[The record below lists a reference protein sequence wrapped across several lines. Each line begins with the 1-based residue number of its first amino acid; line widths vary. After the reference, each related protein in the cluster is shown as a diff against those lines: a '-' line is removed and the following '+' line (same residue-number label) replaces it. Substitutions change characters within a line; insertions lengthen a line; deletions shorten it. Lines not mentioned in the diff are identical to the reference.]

1 MAVYKQT
8 YDLYYELKELLA
20 QKKQFIVNKKIEDM
34 NKTDDLITISCNKI
48 AKLNVSEISLNFS
61 VEQKQELKKLGEDI
75 KKLQN
80 DNELLIKHSLGVMN
94 KLLSGI
100 LNVVQADKTSY
111 NAKGNFCQNTQGSD
125 LSSFT
130 EEA

>member
-20 QKKQFIVNKKIEDM
+20 QKKQFIVNKKIEEM

-111 NAKGNFCQNTQGSD
+111 NAKGNFCQNAQSSD